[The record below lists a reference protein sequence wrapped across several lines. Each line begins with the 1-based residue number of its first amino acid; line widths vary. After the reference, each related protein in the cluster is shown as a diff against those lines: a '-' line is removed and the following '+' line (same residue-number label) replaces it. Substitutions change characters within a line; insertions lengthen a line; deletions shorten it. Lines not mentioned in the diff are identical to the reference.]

1 MFLLIIVTIAFVY
14 FKQYLLLFLFY
25 YLYYFWF
32 AHKYNYK
39 VTVIG
44 GETGAGKTMLAVS
57 IALKDYIKKGYPV
70 FSTFTILGGEDLPYN
85 FYDYNY
91 PKNSLLVI
99 DETQVGFDSGEYST
113 LQKSGTRKKLK
124 RFLSMHRHNKLD
136 IIFITQQ
143 PEEIDVIIR
152 RYSKA
157 YYHCML
163 SLLHRKFIFHD
174 KKLEEFIYPYFQF
187 YQKWKNVKKY
197 QQSQESINMQ
207 YKPRQLGCSYS
218 FKFIPKKVF
227 NSYNT
232 DQIDSDTAAL
242 PDITRVKHTDL
253 NATINVS

>member
-1 MFLLIIVTIAFVY
+1 M
-14 FKQYLLLFLFY
+14 KQYLYLLLFY
-25 YLYYFWF
+25 YLLYFWF

-70 FSTFTILGGEDLPYN
+70 FSTFTVLGAENLPYN

-91 PKNSLLVI
+91 PKNSLLII
-99 DETQVGFDSGEYST
+99 DETQVGFDSGEYSA
-113 LQKSGTRKKLK
+113 LQKSGVRKKLK

-136 IIFITQQ
+136 IFFITQQ
-143 PEEIDVIIR
+143 PEEVDVIIR

-157 YYHCML
+157 YYHCMF
-163 SLLHRKFIFHD
+163 SLLRRKIILNN
-174 KKLEEFIYPYFQF
+174 KKLDQVIFPYFQF
-187 YQKWKNVKKY
+187 YQSWKNVKTY
-197 QQSQESINMQ
+197 QQYLERANIE
-207 YKPRQLGCSYS
+207 YKPKNYGVKYR

-232 DQIDSDTAAL
+232 DQIDSETYSL
-242 PDITRVKHTDL
+242 PDVDRVKHTDL
-253 NATINVS
+253 NSTINVSL